1 MRTRITTRLLSGRD
15 LMIVTLLML
24 SLMNINS
31 SEASNADLAYAE
43 KTTSILVTTTIDT
56 RMNSLTKTCLMATQL
71 KDPEIRADYDAIIA
85 DSEGTGINR
94 NVHIDPVSMEC
105 ISCHDGTIAKVTNH
119 RISEGNTN
127 RVKSIETIK
136 GAHPIGMDYDKFRW
150 DKTYVPAENLAAD
163 IILIDGR
170 VGCASCHN
178 LLGRNDKYLAVD
190 NSKSSLCFS
199 CHNI

>member
-1 MRTRITTRLLSGRD
+1 MRTRITTKLLSGIN
-15 LMIVTLLML
+15 LLIVTLILI

-43 KTTSILVTTTIDT
+43 KATATIDSQ
-56 RMNSLTKTCLMATQL
+56 MNSLSKTCLMATQL
-71 KDPEIRADYDAIIA
+71 KDPEIRADYEAIIA
-85 DSEGTGINR
+85 DSERTGINR

-105 ISCHDGTIAKVTNH
+105 ISCHDGTIAKVANH

-127 RVKSIETIK
+127 RVKSIETII
-136 GAHPIGMDYDKFRW
+136 GAHPVGMDYDKFRG
-150 DKTYVPAENLAAD
+150 DKKYVTAENLAAD
-163 IILIDGR
+163 IILIDGK